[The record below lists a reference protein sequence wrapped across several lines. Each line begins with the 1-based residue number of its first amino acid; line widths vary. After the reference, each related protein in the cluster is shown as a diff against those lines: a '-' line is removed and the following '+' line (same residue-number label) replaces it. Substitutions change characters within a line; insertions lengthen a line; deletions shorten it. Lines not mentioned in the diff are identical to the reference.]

1 MGWVKDIQKQIQ
13 EIRLREKATEELYKK
28 EAKLAQ
34 QQAIINEAMEVHR
47 LLQERRKN
55 KKLTNVWTQQHKV
68 KLRRKALEVQQSL
81 EEDRKLLEH
90 VLQEEEEERQEKEMK
105 KTQARIDMEHMKYIL
120 HQQLL
125 LEQQR
130 EKDIEF
136 LFQEEAKEMWK
147 KREAEWEKE
156 SVARAQLLKD
166 VLAGI
171 QTQIEENIVKT
182 QLEQEEQLQNRQQ
195 IIADMEKERIEFKK
209 REEEYKKKISVRKT
223 ELEAQILQNKIRREK
238 LEKETLDYNQLK

>member
-1 MGWVKDIQKQIQ
+1 MSFN
-13 EIRLREKATEELYKK
+13 R
-28 EAKLAQ
+28 
-34 QQAIINEAMEVHR
+34 
-47 LLQERRKN
+47 
-55 KKLTNVWTQQHKV
+55 
-68 KLRRKALEVQQSL
+68 
-81 EEDRKLLEH
+81 
-90 VLQEEEEERQEKEMK
+90 
-105 KTQARIDMEHMKYIL
+105 
-120 HQQLL
+120 
-125 LEQQR
+125 
-130 EKDIEF
+130 
-136 LFQEEAKEMWK
+136 EEAKEMWK

-223 ELEAQILQNKIRREK
+223 ELEAQVNDTMLFS
-238 LEKETLDYNQLK
+238 